1 MCDSGNEDSMQM
13 TSGKAEDELSRLA
26 AVTCFLTGVKSLL
39 LRLIEDH
46 SLVPGIHPPDYRVV
60 FEFIYLQDLRDSS
73 FS

>member
-26 AVTCFLTGVKSLL
+26 PVTCFLKGVKSLL

-46 SLVPGIHPPDYRVV
+46 SLVPGSHPPDYRVV